1 MREPRNWLKS
11 LGFGRRGEQLP
22 DRWDSVEDVNLRETV
37 TFPQRPGVQP
47 GDGLVLY
54 AAGTGLFFA
63 VGRATSWPY
72 ERDKTAYPW
81 AVDYDLIAAVDH
93 LRNAISLDELEV
105 NGRSHRIRIKRR
117 SHVNLTDAEFDA
129 AVEALRNA

>member
-1 MREPRNWLKS
+1 MRERRNWLKS
-11 LGFGRRGEQLP
+11 LGYGARGRQLP

-37 TFPQRPGVQP
+37 TFPQRPSVQP
-47 GDGLVLY
+47 GDGLILY

-63 VGRATSWPY
+63 AGEARSWPY
-72 ERDKTAYPW
+72 EEGDSDWPW
-81 AVDYDLIAAVDH
+81 RVDYDLIAAVDH
-93 LRNAISLDELEV
+93 VRHGISIDELEV
-105 NGRSHRIRIKRR
+105 DGRRHNVRIRRR